1 MMITQGREATREVES
16 WALAAQRRAQSAL
29 TASPIYVL
37 RDVQVETVDDALLL
51 SGRVD
56 SFYHKQLAQEMV
68 RSVSD
73 GMPVI
78 NSIDVEW

>member
-1 MMITQGREATREVES
+1 MISQGREVTHEPES
-16 WALAAQRRAQSAL
+16 WALEAQRRAQSAL
-29 TASPIYVL
+29 LASPIFVL
-37 RDVQVETVDDALLL
+37 RDVHVEHVDESLLL

-68 RSVSD
+68 RAVSD
-73 GMPVI
+73 GMPLV

>member
-1 MMITQGREATREVES
+1 MITQSLEASREVES
-16 WALAAQRRAQSAL
+16 WAAAAILRARSVLA
-29 TASPIYVL
+29 ASPIYVL
-37 RDVQVETVDDALLL
+37 REVQVENVDDALLL

-68 RSVSD
+68 RTVSD

-78 NSIDVEW
+78 NSLVVE

>member
-1 MMITQGREATREVES
+1 MITQGREATREVES
-16 WALAAQRRAQSAL
+16 WAVAAKLRAKSVLA
-29 TASPIYVL
+29 ASPIFVL
-37 RDVQVETVDDALLL
+37 REVQVENVDDSLLL

-68 RSVSD
+68 RAVSD

-78 NSIDVEW
+78 NSLDVE

>member
-1 MMITQGREATREVES
+1 MISQGRQATHEPES
-16 WALAAQRRAQSAL
+16 WALEAQRRAQSAL
-29 TASPIYVL
+29 LASPIFVL
-37 RDVQVETVDDALLL
+37 RELQVEHVDESLML

-68 RSVSD
+68 RAVSD

-78 NSIDVEW
+78 NSLDVE